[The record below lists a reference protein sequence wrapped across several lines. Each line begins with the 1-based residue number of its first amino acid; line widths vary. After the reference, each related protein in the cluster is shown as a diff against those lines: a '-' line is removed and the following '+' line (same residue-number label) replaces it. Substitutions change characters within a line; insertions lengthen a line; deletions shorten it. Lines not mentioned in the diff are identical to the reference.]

1 MTAADPRRPQA
12 TDGAGS
18 PVRNRRLATIVS
30 ESTRLFQERGYETT
44 SVNDLAATLDM
55 SVGGLYRYIE
65 TKSDLLVM
73 VCESIYGDLS
83 TELAS
88 IAGEHAAPAQRL
100 ATLLDTYL
108 RSCVDNRRLIL
119 LMYREYR
126 HLPEPARGRFEQREE
141 AIAAL
146 FQRVV
151 DEGIAAGDFAAEID
165 GWSLAHDLVL
175 IGHLPALKGWA
186 LRGSGRTAS
195 DAVGHQIRLIFSAL
209 GVRGR
214 LPDPRERPSGLAA
227 GRG

>member
-12 TDGAGS
+12 TDEAGS
-18 PVRNRRLATIVS
+18 PVRSRRRATIVS
-30 ESTRLFQERGYETT
+30 EATRLFQERGYETT

-73 VCESIYGDLS
+73 VCESIYGDLP
-83 TELAS
+83 TQLAS
-88 IAGEHAAPAQRL
+88 IADLHAAPTQRL
-100 ATLLDTYL
+100 VTLFDTYL
-108 RSCVDNRRLIL
+108 RSCVENRRLIL

-126 HLPEPARGRFEQREE
+126 HLPEPARERFKQREE

-151 DEGIAAGDFAAEID
+151 DEGIAAGEFAAEID

-186 LRGSGRTAS
+186 LRGSRRTAN
-195 DAVGHQIRLIFSAL
+195 DAVDHQIRLIFQAL

-214 LPDPRERPSGLAA
+214 LPDPRERPRQDSEH
-227 GRG
+227 